1 MTQLH
6 KHLHKRTRAH
16 TPYGTQIPL
25 LLSILPL
32 ALIFSD
38 VLSTEDRIEV
48 LKYTHARTWAK
59 IRDRV
64 CASAHLKT
72 RTNIHNYRCT
82 SRSYQTQCSKDLNR
96 GVYVHTNSYFLNFW
110 KYTHKIVRAL
120 SEFCSIQRC
129 WWRRRLPALSV
140 RGIYYKLSF
149 LRPSPEG
156 LCACVLV

>member
-1 MTQLH
+1 MEHRYHCSCRFCLWPWSSATCWAP
-6 KHLHKRTRAH
+6 R
-16 TPYGTQIPL
+16 I
-25 LLSILPL
+25 
-32 ALIFSD
+32 ALRSWNA
-38 VLSTEDRIEV
+38 
-48 LKYTHARTWAK
+48 YTDARTWAK
-59 IRDRV
+59 IRVRV
-64 CASAHLKT
+64 CASAHMKT
-72 RTNIHNYRCT
+72 RTNTHNYRCT
-82 SRSYQTQCSKDLNR
+82 SRSYQTLCSKDLNR